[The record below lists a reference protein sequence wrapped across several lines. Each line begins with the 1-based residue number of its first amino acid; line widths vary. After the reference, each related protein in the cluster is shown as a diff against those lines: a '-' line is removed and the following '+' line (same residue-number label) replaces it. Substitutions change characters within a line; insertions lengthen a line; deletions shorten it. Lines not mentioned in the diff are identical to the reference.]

1 MQHHP
6 PTFISQ
12 INHHFNTPNPI
23 SLLFQLPKQANY
35 YIQNHHTSH
44 QLINPFIPFFQQI
57 TSLLRFS
64 LPQNHTLHEQVE
76 AL

>member
-1 MQHHP
+1 R

-12 INHHFNTPNPI
+12 MNDHFNTANPI
-23 SLLFQLPKQANY
+23 SVLFQLPKHANY

-57 TSLLRFS
+57 TSVLPFS
-64 LPQNHTLHEQVE
+64 LQQNHTLHEELQP
-76 AL
+76 